1 MLIPEDI
8 LQTIRERV
16 SVVEVVSQ
24 HVALKRAGS
33 AWKGLCPFHTE
44 KTPSFTVNEDRGTFK
59 CFGCGK
65 GGNIFTFLMEVEG
78 RSFRDAA
85 EHLAEKA
92 GVVIPAGGDEAE
104 ERAKRQEV
112 EAVREILELSARY
125 FRYQFIEGRAGE
137 RAREYSASRGL
148 TEETLATFN
157 VGCAPEGWDNLARY
171 LANKKLSLELGER
184 AGLLVPR
191 KNGGYYDRFRDR
203 LIFPITDTSGRTV
216 SFGGRVLGDGEP
228 KYLNGPESVVFHK
241 GRVLYGL
248 FQGGEEIRRSNR
260 AILVEGYMDVVMLHQ
275 LGIRGAVA
283 SLGTALT
290 REHVEVL
297 RRRVGDAVL
306 VYDGDNAGRKAMERS
321 LEIFLAEGFPA
332 RAVLLPDGE
341 DPDTFV
347 ASGGDLET
355 LVQSA
360 PPLFD
365 VTLGFISG
373 RHNVEAVE
381 GRIEAVNE
389 TLPLLRA
396 VTDGLSRDLYIKHA
410 AELLRVDE
418 NLLRTKAAAKG
429 GVATTE
435 EVASRDSL
443 DPLQL
448 ALLRVLVHDLAARK
462 AFREKGGETLLDN
475 SLIREASIFA
485 ASRSESA
492 SLFPLELAEPRLR
505 EILSSAVMDDSP
517 GDYATIAGSLE
528 VRYLRKLSDD
538 LQAKV
543 NEAIR
548 SGEGE
553 LFKTLAKE
561 KVAIDRKISQRLKH
575 KLGKEK

>member
-16 SVVEVVSQ
+16 SVVDVVSQ
-24 HVALKRAGS
+24 HVALKKAGS
-33 AWKGLCPFHTE
+33 AWKGLCPFHAE
-44 KTPSFTVNEDRGTFK
+44 KTPSFTVNEDRVTFK

-85 EHLAEKA
+85 EQLAQKA
-92 GVVIPAGGDEAE
+92 GVVIPTGGDEAE
-104 ERAKRQEV
+104 ERARRQEV
-112 EAVREILELSARY
+112 EAIREILELASRY
-125 FRYQFIEGRAGE
+125 YRYQFVEGRAGE
-137 RAREYSASRGL
+137 RAREYAASRGL

-171 LANKKLSLELGER
+171 LAKKKLSLEHGER
-184 AGLLVPR
+184 AGLLVQR

-216 SFGGRVLGDGEP
+216 SFGGRVLGEGEP
-228 KYLNGPESVVFHK
+228 KYLNGSETEVFHK

-248 FQGGEEIRRSNR
+248 FQGGEELRRTNR

-275 LGIRGAVA
+275 LGTRGALA

-290 REHVEVL
+290 REHVEIMK
-297 RRRVGDAVL
+297 RRVGEAVL
-306 VYDGDNAGRKAMERS
+306 IYDGDDAGKKAMERS
-321 LEIFLAEGFPA
+321 LEIFLSEGFPA

-347 ASGGDLET
+347 AGGGDLEA
-355 LVQSA
+355 LVQNA

-373 RHNVEAVE
+373 RHNIEGVE
-381 GRIEAVNE
+381 GRIDAVNE
-389 TLPLLRA
+389 TLPVLRA

-418 NLLRTKAAAKG
+418 NLLRTKVAAKG

-435 EVASRDSL
+435 EVASRDTL

-448 ALLRVLVHDLAARK
+448 ALLRVLVHDLKARK

-475 SLIREASIFA
+475 VLIMEASIFV
-485 ASRSESA
+485 ASREERA
-492 SLFPLELAEPRLR
+492 SLFPLELAGAGLQ

-517 GDYATIAGSLE
+517 GDYGTIAGALE
-528 VRYLRKLSDD
+528 VRYLRKISDD
-538 LQAKV
+538 LQNRM
-543 NEAIR
+543 NEADR

-561 KVAIDRKISQRLKH
+561 KVAIDRKISQRLKY
-575 KLGKEK
+575 KQGNEK